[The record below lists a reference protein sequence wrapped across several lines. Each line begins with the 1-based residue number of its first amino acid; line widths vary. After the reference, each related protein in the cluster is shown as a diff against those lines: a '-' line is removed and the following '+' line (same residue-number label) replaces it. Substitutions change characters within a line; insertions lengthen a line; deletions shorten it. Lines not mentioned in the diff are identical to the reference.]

1 MKMNDTSII
10 VRVTRPCL
18 YRGERQEI
26 GTTLRVAPLDA
37 ALLLESQ
44 KAELAHAGDAAAV
57 DAARRHSVSAALRQA
72 ARTAPLP
79 EHGPGWRSL

>member
-1 MKMNDTSII
+1 MMASDTII
-10 VRVTRPCL
+10 VRIVRATL
-18 YRGERQEI
+18 YRGERQDI
-26 GTTLRVAPLDA
+26 GATLRVAPIDA
-37 ALLLESQ
+37 ALLLESG

-72 ARTAPLP
+72 ARPAPLP